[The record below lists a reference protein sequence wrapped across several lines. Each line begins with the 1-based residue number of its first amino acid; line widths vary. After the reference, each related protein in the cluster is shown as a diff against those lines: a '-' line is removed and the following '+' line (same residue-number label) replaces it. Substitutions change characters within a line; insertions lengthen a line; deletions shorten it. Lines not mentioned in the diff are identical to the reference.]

1 MKQFLLD
8 ITNTDEFT
16 EMPCEAQALYFH
28 LALNADC
35 DGRIYNTNSIIRATC
50 NTEKSLAE
58 LLDMGF
64 VTGGEYGFYCID
76 SFNKQT
82 GTNCETAEK
91 ETVDDCFSLEDAIVA
106 SRQIY
111 DAKFGLYGEG
121 CFDVSCDVFARILV
135 IAINSTDLKTTG
147 ESLLSIYNQ
156 LKL

>member
-50 NTEKSLAE
+50 NTGESLSK

-64 VTGGEYGFYCID
+64 VTGGEYGFYRID

-82 GTNCETAEK
+82 GTNRKSTEK
-91 ETVDDCFSLEDAIVA
+91 ENTDYTFSLKEASSVA
-106 SRQIY
+106 KRIY
-111 DAKFGLYGEG
+111 NSHFGLYGDG
-121 CFDVSCDVFARILV
+121 CFDVNSDDFARILV
-135 IAINSTDLKTTG
+135 AATNPTDSKSPLD
-147 ESLLSIYNQ
+147 IYNE